1 MRCSTTLAFMW
12 RSTPVEDGAD
22 SIVASSHENSSSWRC
37 SAVTV
42 MGLLA
47 VAGFAGFDCLLPNAL
62 YVDKAQREAPGGNV
76 NGFRPPREHAHVVT
90 ESFEFGLEVFV
101 EHKVACGFL
110 GLCGV
115 AVERT
120 APIAGDGVVNPPFI
134 THFFGIVHV
143 EVLAVRVIDGLFDEV
158 FHFFYVLFEYHG
170 HQFRRRC
177 LQGRQSL
184 TESTVLG
191 AVGVYNYVFAEQN
204 RPVTGKM

>member
-42 MGLLA
+42 MVLLA
-47 VAGFAGFDCLLPNAL
+47 VARFAGFDCLLPDSFD
-62 YVDKAQREAPGGNV
+62 VDKAQREAPGGDV
-76 NGFRPPREHAHVVT
+76 NEVRPPCEHAHVVT
-90 ESFEFGLEVFV
+90 NSFKFGLEVFV

-120 APIAGDGVVNPPFI
+120 IPVAGDSVVNPHFI

-143 EVLAVRVIDGLFDEV
+143 EVLTVRVVDGLFDEV
-158 FHFFYVLFEYHG
+158 FYFFYIFFEYHG
-170 HQFRRRC
+170 HQFRRRG
-177 LQGRQSL
+177 LQERQSL
-184 TESTVLG
+184 T
-191 AVGVYNYVFAEQN
+191 
-204 RPVTGKM
+204 

>member
-47 VAGFAGFDCLLPNAL
+47 VAGFAGFDCLLPNSL
-62 YVDKAQREAPGGNV
+62 YVDTTQRKAPGGDV
-76 NGFRPPREHAHVVT
+76 NEVRPPCEHTHVVT
-90 ESFEFGLEVFV
+90 NSFKFGLKVLV

-120 APIAGDGVVNPPFI
+120 TPVAGDSVVNPHFI
-134 THFFGIVHV
+134 THFVGIVHV
-143 EVLAVRVIDGLFDEV
+143 EVLTVRVVDGLFNEV
-158 FHFFYVLFEYHG
+158 FYFLYVLFEYHG

-184 TESTVLG
+184 TEFTVLG
-191 AVGVYNYVFAEQN
+191 AMGVCNFVFAEQN